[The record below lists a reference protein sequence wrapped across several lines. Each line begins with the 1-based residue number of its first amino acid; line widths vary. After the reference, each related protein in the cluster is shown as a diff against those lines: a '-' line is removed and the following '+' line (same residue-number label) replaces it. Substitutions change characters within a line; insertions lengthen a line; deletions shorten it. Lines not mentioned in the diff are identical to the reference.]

1 MRVSLIMATI
11 RRTNEVEKFLHFLS
25 KQTYRDFELI
35 VVDQNEDNRLVP
47 ILQTYEDEFP
57 IIHLHSDKGI
67 SKSRNKGLSY
77 CTGDL
82 VAFPDDDCWYEPNLL
97 EKVVGLFHASPGLDI
112 VTGRSVDEFGK
123 DTTAKFDKSEGYVN
137 RNNVWRRAVSYTIFH
152 KTEVANQIGCFDE
165 EIGMGANSIYLSGEE
180 TDYILRALTSYTIYY
195 FPQLIV
201 KHPNPIARYTPQVI
215 DRAYKYGCGFGK
227 VVTKHHFSFRF
238 KTISLL
244 KPFVAMLIFGASLQI
259 PKSNYYWHSLRG
271 RIRGMR

>member
-11 RRTNEVEKFLHFLS
+11 SRTIEVEKFLHFLA

-35 VVDQNEDNRLVP
+35 VVDQNEDNRLDPV
-47 ILQTYEDEFP
+47 LQTYEDEFP
-57 IIHLHSDKGI
+57 IIHLRSDKGL

-77 CTGDL
+77 STGDL
-82 VAFPDDDCWYEPNLL
+82 VSFPDDDCWYEPNLL
-97 EKVVGLFHASPGLDI
+97 KKVVGLFHERPELDI
-112 VTGRSVDEFGK
+112 VTGRSVDDFGK
-123 DTTAKFDKSEGYVN
+123 DTTAKFDKSEGYVD

-180 TDYILRALTSYTIYY
+180 TDYILRALSNYVIYY
-195 FPQLIV
+195 FPQLMV
-201 KHPNPIARYTPQVI
+201 NHPNPIVRYTPQVI

-227 VVTKHHFSFRF
+227 VVTKHHYSFRF
-238 KTISLL
+238 KSISLL
-244 KPFVAMLIFGASLQI
+244 KPFVAMLLFGASLQI
-259 PKSNYYWHSLRG
+259 PRSYYYWNSLKG